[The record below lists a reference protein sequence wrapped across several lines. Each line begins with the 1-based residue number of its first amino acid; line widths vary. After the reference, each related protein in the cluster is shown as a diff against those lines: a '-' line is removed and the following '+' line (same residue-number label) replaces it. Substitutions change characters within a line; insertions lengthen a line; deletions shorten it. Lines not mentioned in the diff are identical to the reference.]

1 MEEST
6 VYINVLASESVLHRR
21 LNPHSNKNSVGYE
34 VLQTDERMV
43 ETLGA

>member
-6 VYINVLASESVLHRR
+6 VYINILTSESVLHRR
-21 LNPHSNKNSVGYE
+21 LNPHSNNSVGYE
-34 VLQTDERMV
+34 LLQTDERMA